1 LLNAEKKVKRMNLK
15 AIILILFTQF
25 LFAQEKPVVYANE
38 AKAYYNENYSW
49 DSNEFSFCDLTISP
63 DSTFSFYCRPNISC
77 WTWQEI
83 KGNWKKENNIY
94 TFLSQYEVSENDIRF
109 TFDKNLTE
117 KYLLKFRSDKKSE
130 LKNRSVKIE
139 YIYDYDAEIDEV
151 EKTMSFDSNNS
162 IEIPFKEIPNHKK
175 LASIRIEY
183 YLSESEKRYGY
194 ITEGKTVNEKEKD
207 IPNIVEIEF
216 VEKPLKEIVYR
227 TTIGKLEGEKLEI
240 ISNEKTKTSL
250 PEYLGEIS
258 FEKYYELK
266 K

>member
-1 LLNAEKKVKRMNLK
+1 MKFKVLFF
-15 AIILILFTQF
+15 LLFTQF
-25 LFAQEKPVVYANE
+25 FFSQEKPIVYVND
-38 AKAYYNENYSW
+38 AKAYHNKNLSEY
-49 DSNEFSFCDLTISP
+49 SNERSFCDLTISP
-63 DSTFSFYCRPNISC
+63 DSTFSFYCRPNMSC

-83 KGNWKKENNIY
+83 EGKWKKENNIY
-94 TFLSQYEVSENDIRF
+94 TFLSQYEVSENDTRF
-109 TFDKNLTE
+109 TFNKDLTK
-117 KYLLKFRSDKKSE
+117 KYLLKFRTDKKSE
-130 LKNRSVKIE
+130 LKNRNVKIE
-139 YIYDYDAEIDEV
+139 YVYDYDAEIDDV
-151 EKTMSFDSNNS
+151 EKTMSFDINNS

-183 YLSESEKRYGY
+183 YLSESEKRYAY

-216 VEKPLKEIVYR
+216 VEKPLKEIIYR
-227 TTIGKLEGEKLEI
+227 TTIGKLDGEKLEI
-240 ISNEKTKTSL
+240 ISNEKTKTNL